1 MKTYKMNDIC
11 ILLTDYVAN
20 GSFAKLKENVIYLK
34 EPNYARLIRLVDYH
48 NNFKENNAIY
58 ISKKSYDFLEK
69 SKIFGGEIIIS
80 NVGNIGES
88 FIAPKLNIS
97 MSLAPNCIM
106 LKTNQNN
113 KYIYYYFQ
121 SDIGKLKLQSL
132 TSGSAIQKFNKT
144 DFRKLEIT
152 IHDIDEQHH
161 IVNILGTIDDKI
173 EINEKILKLLDKKL
187 SMIYEKYFS
196 KKLKTNNKYKLIS
209 LSDIANF
216 QSGYSYKGKDLVET
230 SKAALM
236 TIKNFDRNIGFKID
250 GFKDLNPQND
260 AKQSQI
266 VELYDTVV
274 AHTDLT
280 QNAEIIGNAE
290 MLLNK
295 SKYEKIIASMD
306 LVVVKPKNINKFLLY
321 LYLHNKDFKD
331 HALGY
336 TAGTT
341 VLHLNKKALQEYK
354 ICFPVDNE
362 KLIKLENEIELLILK
377 QSSII
382 ETNLKLNKLK
392 QLYLKKFFG

>member
-144 DFRKLEIT
+144 DFKKLEIT

-161 IVNILGTIDDKI
+161 IVNILGSIDDKI
-173 EINEKILKLLDKKL
+173 ENNEKIITKIDNLATLFYKKECNKESDIVSLGEYIENYDKERKPLSSRERDLLKKIYPYYGATEVVDYVDNYLFDGDYVLLGEDGTVIDAQGFPIIQRVNGKFWANNHTHILQGVNNIDNNILEVVLKNTNVKSIITGAVQL
-187 SMIYEKYFS
+187 KINQSNMN
-196 KKLKTNNKYKLIS
+196 KLKIILPANIHFLKKQLQPLFDKRLFLLNQNK
-209 LSDIANF
+209 
-216 QSGYSYKGKDLVET
+216 
-230 SKAALM
+230 AL
-236 TIKNFDRNIGFKID
+236 
-250 GFKDLNPQND
+250 
-260 AKQSQI
+260 AKQ
-266 VELYDTVV
+266 
-274 AHTDLT
+274 
-280 QNAEIIGNAE
+280 
-290 MLLNK
+290 
-295 SKYEKIIASMD
+295 
-306 LVVVKPKNINKFLLY
+306 
-321 LYLHNKDFKD
+321 
-331 HALGY
+331 
-336 TAGTT
+336 
-341 VLHLNKKALQEYK
+341 
-354 ICFPVDNE
+354 
-362 KLIKLENEIELLILK
+362 
-377 QSSII
+377 
-382 ETNLKLNKLK
+382 K
-392 QLYLKKFFG
+392 QLYLQKFFG

>member
-1 MKTYKMNDIC
+1 MVKNFIESKSCTLYSLANWQNGLAFKNITFSNSGLPIIKIAELKNGITDQTKFTQDKFDKNVFLTKGDMLFSWSGNPETSIDTFIYNLSDGWLNQHIFKITPKNIDSKYFYYVMKSLNPVFKRIASNKQTTGLGHVTVKD
-11 ILLTDYVAN
+11 
-20 GSFAKLKENVIYLK
+20 LKEI
-34 EPNYARLIRLVDYH
+34 
-48 NNFKENNAIY
+48 
-58 ISKKSYDFLEK
+58 
-69 SKIFGGEIIIS
+69 KIFIPSHE
-80 NVGNIGES
+80 
-88 FIAPKLNIS
+88 
-97 MSLAPNCIM
+97 
-106 LKTNQNN
+106 
-113 KYIYYYFQ
+113 
-121 SDIGKLKLQSL
+121 
-132 TSGSAIQKFNKT
+132 
-144 DFRKLEIT
+144 
-152 IHDIDEQHH
+152 EQHH

-173 EINEKILKLLDKKL
+173 ENNEKILKLLDKKL
-187 SMIYEKYFS
+187 SMIYEKNFC
-196 KKLKTNNKYKLIS
+196 KKLKINNNYKLIR

-230 SKAALM
+230 SKVALM
-236 TIKNFDRNIGFKID
+236 TIKNFDRNVGFKID

-260 AKQSQI
+260 SKQSQI

-306 LVVVKPKNINKFLLY
+306 LVIVKPKNINKFLLY
-321 LYLHNKDFKD
+321 LYLHNKDFKN

-354 ICFPVDNE
+354 ISFPVDNR
-362 KLIKLENEIELLILK
+362 KLIKLENEIESLILK

-382 ETNLKLNKLK
+382 EINIKLNELK
-392 QLYLKKFFG
+392 QFYLKKFFG

>member
-1 MKTYKMNDIC
+1 
-11 ILLTDYVAN
+11 
-20 GSFAKLKENVIYLK
+20 
-34 EPNYARLIRLVDYH
+34 
-48 NNFKENNAIY
+48 
-58 ISKKSYDFLEK
+58 
-69 SKIFGGEIIIS
+69 
-80 NVGNIGES
+80 
-88 FIAPKLNIS
+88 
-97 MSLAPNCIM
+97 
-106 LKTNQNN
+106 
-113 KYIYYYFQ
+113 
-121 SDIGKLKLQSL
+121 
-132 TSGSAIQKFNKT
+132 
-144 DFRKLEIT
+144 
-152 IHDIDEQHH
+152 
-161 IVNILGTIDDKI
+161 
-173 EINEKILKLLDKKL
+173 
-187 SMIYEKYFS
+187 MIYEKYFS